1 MDGITKHTL
10 PFSLTQVAAAVVIAS
25 TSALGYHYACLS
37 RSKAKNEY
45 REIPLAT
52 GSIPYFGKERQTTI
66 YETTSF
72 AQFNLYRTF
81 AILSIH

>member
-10 PFSLTQVAAAVVIAS
+10 PFSLTQVAAAVAIAF

-37 RSKAKNEY
+37 RSNAKNEY
-45 REIPLAT
+45 REIPLAI
-52 GSIPYFGKERQTTI
+52 GSIPYFGKKRQIVI
-66 YETTSF
+66 YEKTSL

-81 AILSIH
+81 DVVSIH